1 MPYRLFSIF
10 EKKAIKE
17 KPRNIGI
24 KEIAERAN
32 VSIGPVDKVLH
43 NRGGVSEETRQRI
56 LKAIEELNYKPNILA
71 SRLKSK
77 KDYRIAVML
86 PQGTKKI
93 PFWFEH
99 DKGFERIL
107 KELEQFGLN
116 LETFRFDQNS
126 ESSFTDKLNKVIKGK
141 YDGIFMVPVFYKET
155 VRLLQHAQTTETPVI
170 FFDSNIPH
178 QDNLSFI
185 GQNSKDSGYLA
196 ASLLDYGVSPNAT
209 LLVASIVRKDDNHIH
224 FSAREE
230 GFLEYFKG
238 STKKIIH
245 YENKSGNDAA
255 IEKEVTA
262 LLQKE
267 PGIEGIFVT
276 NGISK
281 IAGAIS
287 KLPAAAYKLIGYD
300 LTDEN
305 IFFLEKGIIQFL
317 ISQQPDK
324 QAYQGIKLFYE
335 YLILKQPVE
344 KSYYMPLDIVT
355 KSNLKYY
362 Q

>member
-1 MPYRLFSIF
+1 
-10 EKKAIKE
+10 
-17 KPRNIGI
+17 
-24 KEIAERAN
+24 
-32 VSIGPVDKVLH
+32 VLH

-71 SRLKSK
+71 SRLKSRK
-77 KDYRIAVML
+77 EYRIAIIL

-99 DKGFERIL
+99 DKGFERIVN
-107 KELEQFGLN
+107 ELDQFGLN

-141 YDGIFMVPVFYKET
+141 YDGIFMVPVFYNET
-155 VRLLQHAQTTETPVI
+155 VRLLAHARTTDTPVI
-170 FFDSNIPH
+170 FFDSNIAV

-196 ASLLDYGVSPNAT
+196 ASLLDFGVAPTAT
-209 LLVASIVRKDDNHIH
+209 LLVASVVRKDDNHIH

-230 GFLEYFKG
+230 GFLEYFKD
-238 STKKIIH
+238 SSRKIIH
-245 YENKSGNDAA
+245 YENKSGNDQA
-255 IEKEVTA
+255 IVKEVTT
-262 LLQKE
+262 LLTRE
-267 PGIEGIFVT
+267 PNIEGIFVT
-276 NGISK
+276 NGIAKIAAAVSK
-281 IAGAIS
+281 INT
-287 KLPAAAYKLIGYD
+287 PPYKLIGYD

-305 IFFLEKGIIQFL
+305 IIFLKNGIIHFL

-344 KSYYMPLDIVT
+344 KSYFMPLDIVT
-355 KSNLKYY
+355 KHNLKYY